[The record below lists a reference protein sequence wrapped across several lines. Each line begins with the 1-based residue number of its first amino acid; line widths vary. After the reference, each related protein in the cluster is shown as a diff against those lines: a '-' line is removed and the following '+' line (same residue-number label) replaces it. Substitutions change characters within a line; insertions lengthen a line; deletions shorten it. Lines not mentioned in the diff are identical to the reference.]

1 MVRFFS
7 SVYCYSLHQSLLRWR
22 LRGVFCCCVLLE
34 AKTSCAQSRIWK
46 ELKLLSLVFPHC
58 SIQHSDGHCLGS
70 PPACLETRVLDNPTC
85 APAGSLQNHH
95 VSDFLL
101 ISNLFQGK
109 EDCRGERPDPHRHT
123 TVLHN
128 FRTRDTH
135 SLLRFSRPV
144 KAPLVSSIVPEMSL
158 WSSSLGRGQVK
169 AHNQRLNPRVIIQN
183 KQKLWE
189 WQRASFPFPRD
200 T

>member
-1 MVRFFS
+1 MCFWKQRPVVLNLVS
-7 SVYCYSLHQSLLRWR
+7 EKNWSYSPWCFLTAASNT
-22 LRGVFCCCVLLE
+22 V
-34 AKTSCAQSRIWK
+34 
-46 ELKLLSLVFPHC
+46 
-58 SIQHSDGHCLGS
+58 SDGHCLGS
-70 PPACLETRVLDNPTC
+70 PPACLETRVLDNPIC

-101 ISNLFQGK
+101 ISNLFQGE

-158 WSSSLGRGQVK
+158 WSSSLGRGQEK
-169 AHNQRLNPRVIIQN
+169 AHNQCLNPRVIIQN

-200 T
+200 TQQKKLSPAAITYKLLFLHWVGVF